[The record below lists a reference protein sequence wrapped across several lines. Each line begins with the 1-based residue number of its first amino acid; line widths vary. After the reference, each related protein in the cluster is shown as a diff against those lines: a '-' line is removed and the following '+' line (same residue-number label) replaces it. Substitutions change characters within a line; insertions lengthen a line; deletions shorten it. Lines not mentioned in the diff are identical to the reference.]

1 MRAFALPS
9 RWTRGSVLILAALV
23 GCSDEYGT
31 SEPTFAVTGKVV
43 LADGKPLTAGRVTFV
58 AKDGLKPP
66 ASGEVAADG
75 RFTLTTRA
83 PNDGAIPGDYKVRVE
98 PAAAGAGVG
107 KARPRGLR
115 FPVKYVDEDS
125 SGLTVTVKAAENTLE
140 PIKLR

>member
-9 RWTRGSVLILAALV
+9 GLTRGSVLILAALA
-23 GCSDEYGT
+23 GCSDEYGA

-66 ASGEVAADG
+66 ASGEIAADG
-75 RFTLTTRA
+75 RFALTTRA

-98 PAAAGAGVG
+98 PAAAVAGN
-107 KARPRGLR
+107 AALRGLR
-115 FPVKYVDEDS
+115 FPIKYVDEDS
-125 SGLTVTVKAAENTLE
+125 SGLTVTVKATENALE

>member
-9 RWTRGSVLILAALV
+9 GLTRGSVLILAALA
-23 GCSDEYGT
+23 GCSDEYGA

-66 ASGEVAADG
+66 ASGEIAADG
-75 RFTLTTRA
+75 RFALTTRA

-98 PAAAGAGVG
+98 PAAAVAGN
-107 KARPRGLR
+107 AALRGLR

-125 SGLTVTVKAAENTLE
+125 SGLTVTVKATENALE